1 MPVSTSTTPSSTTTA
16 YAFTYPIGISITP
29 STTSRMS
36 SSFYIELLAQCS
48 IARSAREDRAL
59 EPLPSSLTRRRKAC
73 LLIRFVQDSGIMYSW
88 RAGWASNRRSCAQLL
103 PDQRSNLG
111 SEELDRANGF
121 CMINMGDVQL
131 ETIDMHQLM
140 QPDDLVGHGL
150 GPTEEQGA
158 FGPDQIFDGRIRHR
172 GPATFLADLGE
183 RLAIRR
189 QELRSCCAL
198 VGEDIA
204 VAVYR
209 QWRIRIMMPVREGLA
224 VEIDE
229 RGKRRRPAT
238 DDRERHRQAE
248 RTGPD
253 D

>member
-1 MPVSTSTTPSSTTTA
+1 MFDCSLRSRGSRFGAAAFLSHTQTKSVSAHSFRPGQR
-16 YAFTYPIGISITP
+16 AFA
-29 STTSRMS
+29 
-36 SSFYIELLAQCS
+36 LLA
-48 IARSAREDRAL
+48 
-59 EPLPSSLTRRRKAC
+59 
-73 LLIRFVQDSGIMYSW
+73 G
-88 RAGWASNRRSCAQLL
+88 GWASNRRSSVQLL

-111 SEELDRANGF
+111 SEELDRAHGF

-158 FGPDQIFDGRIRHR
+158 FGSDQIFDGRIRHR

-198 VGEDIA
+198 VGEDLA

-209 QWRIRIMMPVREGLA
+209 QWGIRIMMPVSEGLA

-238 DDRERHRQAE
+238 DDRQRHRKAE